1 MSSVTIHPH
10 PVLQILASGLPGS
23 DLVVGLEKALQK
35 LGIGFTQH
43 SGRFLL
49 ERDLELFER
58 NGLRQYCYERE
69 ADLAILPSHF
79 DATKLR
85 VLAMDMD
92 STLITI
98 ECIDEIA
105 DFAGQKSAVAEITAA
120 TMRGEI
126 PNFAESLRRRVAL
139 LNGLSESALH
149 QVYEERLRLNPGA
162 ELLISGAHERDMYTV
177 LVSGGF
183 TFFTE
188 RMQKR
193 LALCE
198 THSNQLE
205 IIEGKLTGKVLG
217 AIVDGEAKNQ
227 FVLAACERMGLN
239 KGHALVIGD
248 GANDLLMMADSGLSV
263 AYRAK
268 PVVKEKADVALDF
281 VGLDAILQLL

>member
-1 MSSVTIHPH
+1 
-10 PVLQILASGLPGS
+10 
-23 DLVVGLEKALQK
+23 
-35 LGIGFTQH
+35 
-43 SGRFLL
+43 
-49 ERDLELFER
+49 
-58 NGLRQYCYERE
+58 
-69 ADLAILPSHF
+69 
-79 DATKLR
+79 
-85 VLAMDMD
+85 MDMD

-105 DFAGQKSAVAEITAA
+105 DFAGQKSAVAKITAA

-139 LNGLSESALH
+139 LSGLSESALH

-205 IIEGKLTGKVLG
+205 IVDGKLTGKVLG

-227 FVLAACERMGLN
+227 FVVTACERIRLN